1 MERLPG
7 SERTRKRLQDLF
19 NGSGAG
25 GSGRGD
31 LVRLAARLILE
42 EAIEGEV
49 QDHIGRGYYQHG
61 ATEGSGRR
69 NGYRLGRLKSA
80 EGEIEYSKPEVA
92 DCAEPFVS
100 KIHRELSGRTDELER
115 LAVEM
120 YARGLSTRDIEKTF
134 QTRDGSPLLSKTA
147 VSQITERLWAEY
159 QEFASQDLSEYELLY
174 LFVDGIA
181 ERLHLGQPREAVLVA
196 WGFTIEGQRVL
207 LYVSPGT
214 KEDRDSCREFFRD
227 MKNRGLSDP
236 LLVVTDGAQGLI
248 RASEECFPKSLRQR
262 CLAHR
267 VRNLENKVSA
277 EVWPEVKAAALAAY
291 RAASPKLAEMLRDEF
306 VAAYEKEYPT
316 LVKCFLDDFP
326 ACIAH
331 LQLPMGHRRATRTT
345 NLLERLFGEERR
357 RTKIIPHA
365 FGEKP
370 VLKLMYAALIRASQ
384 TWKNINVTEFELR
397 RLNQLRNEM
406 NERHHAA
413 NQKVLKKGS
422 VSQPKLSST
431 KKT

>member
-1 MERLPG
+1 VERLPG
-7 SERTRKRLQDLF
+7 SVRTRKRLQDLF
-19 NGSGAG
+19 NGNGEG
-25 GSGRGD
+25 GGKSD

-49 QDHIGRGYYQHG
+49 RDHVGRGYYEHG
-61 ATEGSGRR
+61 SAEGSGRR
-69 NGYRLGRLKSA
+69 NGYRTGRLKTA
-80 EGEIEYSKPEVA
+80 EGEIEYSKPQVA
-92 DCAEPFVS
+92 DSIEPFTS
-100 KIHRELSGRTDELER
+100 RIHRELSGRTDELER

-134 QTRDGSPLLSKTA
+134 QSRDGKPMLSKTV
-147 VSQITERLWAEY
+147 VSEITERLWIEY
-159 QEFASQDLSEYELLY
+159 QEFASRDLSEYEVLY

-196 WGFTIEGQRVL
+196 WGFTAEGERVL
-207 LYVSPGT
+207 LHVSPGT
-214 KEDRDSCREFFRD
+214 KEDTDCCREFFRD
-227 MKNRGLSDP
+227 MKNRGMKDP
-236 LLVVTDGAQGLI
+236 LLVITDGAQGLI
-248 RASEECFPKSLRQR
+248 RATEECFPKSLRQR

-267 VRNLENKVSA
+267 LRNLENKGILA
-277 EVWPEVKAAALAAY
+277 EKWPEVKAAALAAY

-306 VAAYEKEYPT
+306 KATYESEYPS

-331 LQLPMGHRRATRTT
+331 LQLPIGHRRATRTT

-357 RTKIIPHA
+357 RTKTIPHA

-370 VLKLMYAALIRASQ
+370 VLKLMYASLIRASQ
-384 TWKNINVTEFELR
+384 TWKNIKITEFELR
-397 RLNQLRNEM
+397 QINQLRQEV
-406 NERHHAA
+406 AA
-413 NQKVLKKGS
+413 KHYARNQQVVVKGS
-422 VSQPKLSST
+422 VSPTKLSSI